1 MSITNLEIKFSKVGI
16 HTANQPSQTSY
27 MPVAVLQFDNQPKKK
42 RVYLEGLLF
51 DKKSVKQVF
60 AGETFIVLLIDNDFR
75 IYDLEGAMQGSV
87 SIEEYGELIQVDER
101 SFVLCKKKTATWI
114 SDKGTVQG
122 SRELTDEEYKLFY
135 EQ

>member
-16 HTANQPSQTSY
+16 HTANQPSQTNY
-27 MPVAVLQFDNQPKKK
+27 MPVAVLQFDNQPKRK
-42 RVYLEGLLF
+42 RVYLEGLLS

-60 AGETFIVLLIDNDFR
+60 AGETFIVLLINSDFH
-75 IYDLEGAMQGSV
+75 IYDLGGSIQGTV
-87 SIEEYGELIQVDER
+87 SIHEYGELIQINKS

-114 SDKGTVQG
+114 SEKGMVQG